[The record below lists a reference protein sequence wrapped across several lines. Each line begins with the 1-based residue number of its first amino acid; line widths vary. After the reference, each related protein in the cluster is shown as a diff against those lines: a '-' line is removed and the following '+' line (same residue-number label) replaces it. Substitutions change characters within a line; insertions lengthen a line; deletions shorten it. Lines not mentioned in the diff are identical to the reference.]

1 MKLAHDPLCIP
12 EAVDFINQLMP
23 TLTVD
28 MLSRVDHTTLDQTWR
43 NWLESSSHNTIAGLN
58 TFKHSAFSAGTSP
71 VFGEFI
77 SRYPTRRVRV
87 SRSDFII
94 TRILAR
100 TYNRELVYLEDAP
113 LSANDCVIL
122 SVPFSGNGSYYPT
135 HTELFD
141 QADALEIPVFVD
153 GAYFGISHGIKY
165 PLDRD
170 CVTDFATSLSKHI
183 AGVPF
188 RMGIRF
194 TRQVVDD
201 GISASL
207 LGSNVF
213 DRLNSYLSIQ
223 LLNQF
228 SHDWIINRYRNLSNL
243 VCTANNL
250 TSTNTVTIAIGTPE
264 MEEFKRG
271 DFTRVCISEELNRL
285 S

>member
-12 EAVDFINQLMP
+12 EAVDFINQVMP

-28 MLSRVDHTTLDQTWR
+28 KISTVDHNTLDRAWR
-43 NWLESSSHNTIAGLN
+43 NWLESSSHNTIPGLN

-71 VFGEFI
+71 AFGEFI
-77 SRYPTRRVRV
+77 SRYPRRRIRV

-100 TYNRELVYLEDAP
+100 TYERDILYLEQGP
-113 LSANDCVIL
+113 LDSNDCVIL
-122 SVPFSGNGSYYPT
+122 SVPFSGNGSYYPA

-141 QADALEIPVFVD
+141 RADALGIPVFVD
-153 GAYFGISHGIKY
+153 GAYFGISHGVNY
-165 PLDRD
+165 PLDRV

-194 TRQVVDD
+194 TRAEVDD

-223 LLNQF
+223 LLDHF
-228 SHDWIINRYRNLSNL
+228 SHNWIIERYRNLSNL

-250 TSTNTVTIAIGTPE
+250 TPTNTVTITIGTPE